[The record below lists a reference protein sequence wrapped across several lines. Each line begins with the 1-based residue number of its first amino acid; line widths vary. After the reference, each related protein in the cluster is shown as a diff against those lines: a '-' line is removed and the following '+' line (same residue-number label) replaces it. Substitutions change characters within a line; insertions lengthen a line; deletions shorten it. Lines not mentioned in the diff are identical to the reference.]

1 MLGIEDNAAQKVA
14 TCIWYRGCGLSC
26 GGLARLTAVS
36 ARSCSVLHNRFI
48 RSTLKT
54 QHDRSIWIYVAAA
67 HVRVCLTR
75 PAESA
80 WGVVWFSSFARQT
93 LPGGENRVPLVSIEP
108 PCDAWLRVRRRFSA
122 PCPRFIH
129 FCEPEG
135 GDVGADLRPPFQR
148 CGGIS
153 CAARSC

>member
-1 MLGIEDNAAQKVA
+1 MPGIEDNAAQKVA
-14 TCIWYRGCGLSC
+14 TFSWNRGCSLSC
-26 GGLARLTAVS
+26 GGLARLSAVS
-36 ARSCSVLHNRFI
+36 ARSRSVLHNQFI

-67 HVRVCLTR
+67 HVRVGATR
-75 PAESA
+75 PTESTR
-80 WGVVWFSSFARQT
+80 GVVWFSSFDRPVF
-93 LPGGENRVPLVSIEP
+93 PGGENRVPSVSIEP
-108 PCDAWLRVRRRFSA
+108 PCDAWLRVMRRFSA